1 MNNLSSSTNKLKSKL
16 TASFFSTVSTGVIVV
31 FSFFYIL
38 KKEIYNI
45 KSVEM
50 VETENGNV

>member
-50 VETENGNV
+50 VETENVNV

>member
-31 FSFFYIL
+31 FSFFIF
-38 KKEIYNI
+38 
-45 KSVEM
+45 
-50 VETENGNV
+50 